1 MSNKKPKTAHLS
13 PWKKGQSGNAK
24 GRPKKI
30 LKILKDSG
38 YTKADVLHVFEQ
50 MGWKDQKQ
58 INAVLQN
65 KKSPAI
71 VLVIAQAFVKAIR
84 SGEYRYVNEILQYTI
99 GKPVEE
105 HKHEIDATMIFR
117 VGYKKLEDEEK

>member
-1 MSNKKPKTAHLS
+1 MAAPKGNKYGKTF
-13 PWKKGQSGNAK
+13 KKGQSGNPN

-30 LKILKDSG
+30 LRILKDSG
-38 YTKADVLHVFEQ
+38 YTKADVLHAFEQ
-50 MGWKDQKQ
+50 MGWKDEKQ
-58 INAVLQN
+58 INKILQD

-84 SGEYRYVNEILQYTI
+84 TGEYRYVNEIMQYSI

-105 HKHEIDATMIFR
+105 HKHEIDGTIIFK
-117 VGYKKLEDEEK
+117 VGYKKPDGEE